1 MENTDTKKLQ
11 NHVLSLSRM
20 LQVLQENNIY
30 KQKVIYTLISLIFL
44 VLIIIVF
51 IYVYYSKNK

>member
-1 MENTDTKKLQ
+1 MDNTTSDLRNQ
-11 NHVLSLSRM
+11 VLSLSRM
-20 LQVLQENNIY
+20 LQVLQENNVY

-44 VLIIIVF
+44 VLIVIVF